1 MTTALL
7 ASVPL
12 DDDRDPVDPDQIQG
26 ILTVGEVVELCYYCV
41 CGDCV

>member
-12 DDDRDPVDPDQIQG
+12 DDDRDPVDPDQIEG
-26 ILTVGEVVELCYYCV
+26 IYVVKWWNSVTIVCV
-41 CGDCV
+41 V